1 MMSSFP
7 DTLTSTK
14 ISAYPLRAPP
24 RATLRAPIQRTHR
37 DASPTFLRRDTPS
50 VRQPTLTAL
59 PYAVQMYHQAL
70 GRRHQPPVLPRLTI
84 AETLLQA
91 TLHDEVQHPVPIKL
105 EDLPDEDNPEI
116 NTGINYYS
124 DSNNLPSNDNSFAY
138 PVSPPFHSHDDEGH
152 FAMLCMEENKSFDD
166 DQPND
171 LLSAN
176 EAQEEDLPSEYQPPA
191 RMLPSLFPDPP
202 YRPDDNLSEIHLNP
216 FRMFQEED
224 YNAPQSYPSQMLF
237 YMMTKW
243 PYSPPR
249 LANLR

>member
-1 MMSSFP
+1 
-7 DTLTSTK
+7 
-14 ISAYPLRAPP
+14 
-24 RATLRAPIQRTHR
+24 
-37 DASPTFLRRDTPS
+37 
-50 VRQPTLTAL
+50 
-59 PYAVQMYHQAL
+59 
-70 GRRHQPPVLPRLTI
+70 
-84 AETLLQA
+84 
-91 TLHDEVQHPVPIKL
+91 
-105 EDLPDEDNPEI
+105 
-116 NTGINYYS
+116 
-124 DSNNLPSNDNSFAY
+124 
-138 PVSPPFHSHDDEGH
+138 
-152 FAMLCMEENKSFDD
+152 MLCMEENKSFDD

-224 YNAPQSYPSQMLF
+224 YNAPAELSFPDAILHDDK
-237 YMMTKW
+237 KW